1 MSVLELF
8 CHVDDFCRTF
18 EPRWHQHCLAST
30 TKRRNRARDLAL
42 SEKLSEK
49 GGGQHKG

>member
-18 EPRWHQHCLAST
+18 EPIWHKQCLASGS
-30 TKRRNRARDLAL
+30 KQRNRVRELAL
-42 SEKLSEK
+42 SEIMTILIVFD
-49 GGGQHKG
+49 